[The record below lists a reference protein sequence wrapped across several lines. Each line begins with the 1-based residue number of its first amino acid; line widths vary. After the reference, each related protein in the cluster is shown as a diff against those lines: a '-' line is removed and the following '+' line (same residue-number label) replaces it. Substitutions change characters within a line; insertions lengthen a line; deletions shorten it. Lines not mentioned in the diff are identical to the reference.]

1 MTQSFPVKLRG
12 HAGSLHGVTWPNDEP
27 RYVAVLSHGY
37 GEHLG
42 RYRHVVD
49 ALHDHG
55 AMVAGLD
62 HAGHGRSD
70 GEPVSIEDFEHAVD
84 DLQKLL
90 EYVHAGRAD
99 LPVVLI
105 GHSMGGMI
113 AARYAQRHG
122 DELTALVLTGPVI
135 GRWETAEQLLAE
147 DEIPDTAIDPETLSR
162 DPKVREAYEEDEL
175 VYRGP
180 FQRETLEAL
189 QACLR
194 RIHEEGS
201 IELPTLWI
209 HGEQDELVPV
219 GPSREGVRELVPEE
233 HRTEDVRSGARH
245 EVFNEIDH
253 DAVLDEVT
261 EFIDRHIG

>member
-1 MTQSFPVKLRG
+1 
-12 HAGSLHGVTWPNDEP
+12 
-27 RYVAVLSHGY
+27 
-37 GEHLG
+37 
-42 RYRHVVD
+42 
-49 ALHDHG
+49 
-55 AMVAGLD
+55 
-62 HAGHGRSD
+62 
-70 GEPVSIEDFEHAVD
+70 
-84 DLQKLL
+84 
-90 EYVHAGRAD
+90 
-99 LPVVLI
+99 VVLI

-162 DPKVREAYEEDEL
+162 DPKVRKAYEEDEL